1 MMRARKKAKKALDAL
16 FEEIKT
22 APTDEL
28 PALTGAI
35 VDLYKSI
42 INPLQMFLLGFGTCL
57 ALVLAYSIIRFV
69 I

>member
-1 MMRARKKAKKALDAL
+1 MRARKKAEKVLDAL
-16 FEEIKT
+16 FEEFKT
-22 APTDEL
+22 APGNEL

-42 INPLQMFLLGFGTCL
+42 ANPLRMFLFGFGTCL
-57 ALVLAYSIIRFV
+57 ILVLAYFVIRFV

>member
-1 MMRARKKAKKALDAL
+1 MRARRKVEKVLDAL
-16 FEEIKT
+16 FEEFKT
-22 APTDEL
+22 APEHEL

-42 INPLQMFLLGFGTCL
+42 TNPLRMFLFGFGTCL
-57 ALVLAYSIIRFV
+57 ILVLAYSIIRFV